1 MAPYNPSTNLSF
13 QEDRQ
18 KIASFVHSMQF
29 FFEKDASSFFSSGTV
44 QHKDN
49 LLFWSQSRTKSSNV
63 RAPYY
68 G

>member
-1 MAPYNPSTNLSF
+1 MAPYNPSANLSF

-29 FFEKDASSFFSSGTV
+29 FFEKDASSFFPV